1 MKTLI
6 QNLTPYQALYR
17 HSFTG
22 IAWIEDDSTGMAHS
36 CHPNICA
43 TGSSQG
49 MIKLGYWQSSD
60 RIVRSNGYFYNTSYI
75 VISNKLDNLAATNCL
90 CHSCQQQ
97 LSGVTRLASPL
108 PEAIAPAEVQ

>member
-36 CHPNICA
+36 CHPNIHT
-43 TGSSQG
+43 TGSVLG
-49 MIKLGYWQSSD
+49 MIKLGYWQPSD
-60 RIVRSNGYFYNTSYI
+60 HIVRSDGYFYNTSNF
-75 VISNKLDNLAATNCL
+75 VISDELDNLAAINCL
-90 CHSCQQQ
+90 CHSCQMQH
-97 LSGVTRLASPL
+97 
-108 PEAIAPAEVQ
+108 